1 MTTTVQVS
9 YKGKWR
15 YVPRNSYDAVMC
27 NWHKGADIPKHSWFA
42 LDGEYAQIYDWCKA
56 TFDVHLYRVFE
67 DSVWFIEEKD
77 ALLCQLR
84 WS

>member
-1 MTTTVQVS
+1 MATTVQVS

-15 YVPRNSYDAVMC
+15 SVPQNSYDAVMC
-27 NWHKGADIPKHSWFA
+27 NWHKGADIPTHSWFEI
-42 LDGEYAQIYDWCKA
+42 GGRYQQIYHWCKK
-56 TFDVHLYRVFE
+56 TFDVHHFKVFE

-84 WS
+84 WT